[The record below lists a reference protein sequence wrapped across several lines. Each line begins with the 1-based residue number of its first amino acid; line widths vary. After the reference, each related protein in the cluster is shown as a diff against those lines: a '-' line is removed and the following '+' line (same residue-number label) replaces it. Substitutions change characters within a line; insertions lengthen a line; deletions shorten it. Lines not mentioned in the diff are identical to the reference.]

1 MNLAIDCLEESS
13 GMHGE
18 YKVPDGKLVVID
30 LDVVNDQLRNV
41 ELSGDFFLLP
51 EDAIWRLTAAIEG
64 APANASEG
72 ELSQRVQG
80 AAQGVELIG
89 ITPEGVAIAV
99 RRAASGGMA

>member
-1 MNLAIDCLEESS
+1 
-13 GMHGE
+13 MHGE

-30 LDVVNDQLRNV
+30 LEVENDRICHV

-64 APANASEG
+64 APADSTEE
-72 ELSQRVQG
+72 ELSQRVHG
-80 AAQGVELIG
+80 AAQDAELIG

-99 RRAASGGMA
+99 RRAMGGGNA

>member
-1 MNLAIDCLEESS
+1 
-13 GMHGE
+13 MHGE

-30 LDVVNDQLRNV
+30 LEIVNDRLRNV

-64 APANASEG
+64 APADATEG
-72 ELSQRVQG
+72 ELSRRVHE

-89 ITPEGVAIAV
+89 ITPEGVAVAV
-99 RRAASGGMA
+99 RRAATGGAA